1 MEYRHELQAVREK
14 EEMEARERALQEQQD
29 RERRLDVLRQQVCV
43 CVCVCV
49 CVLTP
54 HIRSYELERLSTME
68 ISNPNLANFE
78 FCFC

>member
-43 CVCVCV
+43 CV
-49 CVLTP
+49 LTP